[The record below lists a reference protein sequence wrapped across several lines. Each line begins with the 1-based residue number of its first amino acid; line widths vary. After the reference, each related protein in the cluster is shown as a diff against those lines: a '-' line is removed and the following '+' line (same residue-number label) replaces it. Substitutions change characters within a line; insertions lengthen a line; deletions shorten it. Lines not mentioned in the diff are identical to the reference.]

1 MYVKVT
7 TPEEF
12 VVAVFRV
19 VPVVP
24 SKKVIVLPAIAD
36 KSVAVS
42 FTCWPGV
49 IPPDGI
55 AEPSVLVMAK
65 VIDCGVVFW
74 LTKDEEPNAAIQTV
88 ELLEMAQLPDE
99 GVIKAILLSDA
110 SITPSPEKF
119 ASIVCVPV
127 NCGTYV

>member
-1 MYVKVT
+1 MYVA

-12 VVAVFRV
+12 VEAEFIV
-19 VPVVP
+19 VELVL
-24 SKKVIVLPAIAD
+24 SKKVTASPATAEE
-36 KSVAVS
+36 SVAVS
-42 FTCWPGV
+42 FTDWPGV

-55 AEPSVLVMAK
+55 AEPSVLVMVK
-65 VIDCGVVFW
+65 VIDCGVVFG
-74 LTKDEEPNAAIQTV
+74 LTRDEEPNAAIQTV

-119 ASIVCVPV
+119 ASIVWVPV